1 MGILIKIENIIT
13 YFENLFNGNDNQII
27 VIINL
32 LKINTIDDFFLI
44 EDELEFPDLLS
55 ESDNYYFSY
64 FIFLRYHSKYYN
76 IYANIN

>member
-1 MGILIKIENIIT
+1 MEILIKIENIIT

-44 EDELEFPDLLS
+44 KDELEFPDLL
-55 ESDNYYFSY
+55 SDNYYFSY